1 MPAPARCSTRFG
13 ADPIAAVD
21 YRQPMS
27 QDIPTTLD
35 AVDADWLTTTLR
47 SNGVIAAGTTVTCTS
62 QTLLGVGEGF
72 MGEIARVSL
81 QHDGPD
87 SLTSVIAKIPTTVP
101 ENRGAGQMLGIY
113 EREVRAYLDL
123 LPHID
128 VPAPTA
134 YVALVSDEA
143 TGAADLARM
152 VKADRLPIWLLRILV
167 RREQKAVA
175 VPPTVLVLED
185 LDDAVPGDQ
194 VAGCSPER
202 AAAVL
207 RIAARLH
214 GSTWGPR
221 APQRQHWLSGG
232 DVVPRLFHAAHL
244 NSRKGF
250 MRQAEPRMSPHS
262 IRVLSGVTRSG
273 RARITDLHAQAPRC
287 VVHGDLRLDNLF
299 FDSETGVRAV
309 IDWQIPNLGP
319 AVLDIG
325 YFLVSSLDA
334 SVKESV
340 IDDLLGVYHDE
351 LVSSGVA
358 DYPFARLK
366 ADYIEGLLLLLH
378 RATSFDSVE
387 FGEERGRVLLDTW
400 LDRFDARLA
409 RIPA

>member
-1 MPAPARCSTRFG
+1 
-13 ADPIAAVD
+13 
-21 YRQPMS
+21 MS

-35 AVDADWLTTTLR
+35 AVDAEWLTRTLR
-47 SNGVIAAGTTVTCTS
+47 SNSVIDANTSITQTS

-81 QHDGPD
+81 RHDGSD

-128 VPAPTA
+128 VPAPKA
-134 YVALVSDEA
+134 YAALLSDEA

-152 VKADRLPIWLLRILV
+152 IKADRLPIWILRFLV
-167 RREQKAVA
+167 RREQKAVD
-175 VPPTVLVLED
+175 VPPALLLLED
-185 LDDAVPGDQ
+185 LDDAAPGDQ

-207 RIAARLH
+207 RVAARLH

-221 APQRQHWLSGG
+221 IPQREHWLSGG
-232 DVVPRLFHAAHL
+232 DVVPRLFQAAHL

-250 MRQAEPRMSPHS
+250 MAQAKTRMNQHS
-262 IRVLSGVTRSG
+262 ISVLSGVSKSG
-273 RARITDLHAQAPRC
+273 RGRITDLHEQSPRC
-287 VVHGDLRLDNLF
+287 VLHGDLRLDNLF
-299 FDSETGVRAV
+299 FDSETDVRAV
-309 IDWQIPNLGP
+309 IDWQIANLGP

-325 YFLVSSLDA
+325 YFLVSSLDPA
-334 SVKESV
+334 TSESV

-351 LVSSGVA
+351 LVSSGVT
-358 DYPFARLK
+358 DYPFVDLQ
-366 ADYIEGLLLLLH
+366 ADYTEGLMLLLH
-378 RATSFDSVE
+378 RATSFDSME
-387 FGEERGRVLLDTW
+387 FGEERGRELMDTW
-400 LDRFDARLA
+400 IDRFDARLA
-409 RIPA
+409 RVPA

>member
-1 MPAPARCSTRFG
+1 
-13 ADPIAAVD
+13 
-21 YRQPMS
+21 MS

-35 AVDADWLTTTLR
+35 AVNAEWLTTTLR
-47 SNGVIAAGTTVTCTS
+47 SSGVIAAGTTVTQTS

-87 SLTSVIAKIPTTVP
+87 PLTSVIVKIPTTVP

-123 LPHID
+123 LPNID
-128 VPAPTA
+128 VPVPTA
-134 YVALVSDEA
+134 FAALLSDEA

-167 RREQKAVA
+167 RREQKAVE
-175 VPPTVLVLED
+175 VPPALLLLED
-185 LDDAVPGDQ
+185 LHDAVPGDQ
-194 VAGCSPER
+194 VAGCSPDR

-207 RIAARLH
+207 RVAARFH
-214 GSTWGPR
+214 ASTWGPR
-221 APQRQHWLSGG
+221 APRREHWLSGG

-250 MRQAEPRMSPHS
+250 MRQAKPRMSQHS
-262 IRVLSGVTRSG
+262 LRVLRSITKSG
-273 RARITDLHAQAPRC
+273 RARITDLHEQAPRC

-299 FDSETGVRAV
+299 FDSESGVRAV

-325 YFLVSSLDA
+325 YFLVSSLDSSLTEA
-334 SVKESV
+334 V

-351 LVSSGVA
+351 LVSSGVTN
-358 DYPFARLK
+358 YPFARLK

-378 RATSFDSVE
+378 RATSFDSME
-387 FGEERGRVLLDTW
+387 FGEERGRELLDTW